1 MMKTIMMK
9 PMLTICLVSILT
21 ACQSKTADNANSQ
34 VVAKVNDD
42 EITIHLLNSELK
54 RVNASQSVTQ
64 DIQKKILGSLIDRQ
78 LLVQEAVKLN
88 LDRTPEVVQLLDSA
102 KAQIYAQAYLT
113 SKLSTLTAPSQEEI
127 QQFMA
132 EHPAVFRD
140 RKLFSTT
147 DVIFSNDG
155 SKVNYDALQTQVS
168 NNEALKLWLNQHE
181 IKFETAEEQLP
192 TEALPPRA
200 LSVASNIKLGDLL
213 FMHDENRIV
222 VREVTRVMAY
232 PMPPEQAVAMASK
245 ALSTRKQ
252 QQWLLSEI
260 QRLKKMAKIEVQNSG
275 LVPDDTLSARA
286 GTEFSLLP
294 EAQKG
299 STAVEDG
306 LKGL

>member
-1 MMKTIMMK
+1 
-9 PMLTICLVSILT
+9 MLTMFMVSVLT

-34 VVAKVNDD
+34 VVAKVNGD

-54 RVNASQSVTQ
+54 RVSAPQAVTQ
-64 DIQKKILGSLIDRQ
+64 DVQKKILGSLIDRQ

-102 KAQIYAQAYLT
+102 KAQIYAQAYLN
-113 SKLSTLTAPSQEEI
+113 SKLSTLTAASQEEI

-147 DVIFSNDG
+147 DVIFSNDP
-155 SKVNYDALQTQVS
+155 SKVNYDALRAQVT
-168 NNEALKLWLNQHE
+168 NNEAIKSWLNQHG

-192 TEALPPRA
+192 TEALPPQA
-200 LSVASNIKLGDLL
+200 LSVVSNIKLGDLL

-222 VREVTRVMAY
+222 VREVTRVVAY
-232 PMPPEQAVAMASK
+232 PMTPEQSVAMASK
-245 ALSTRKQ
+245 AVNTRKQ
-252 QQWLLSEI
+252 QQWLMNEI
-260 QRLKKMAKIEVQNSG
+260 QRLKKMAKIEVQNRA
-275 LVPDDTLSARA
+275 LAPEDTLSARA
-286 GTEFSLLP
+286 GTEFSLLHGP
-294 EAQKG
+294 QKT
-299 STAVEDG
+299 SAAVENG